1 MFKVI
6 VKYKTSLSSGSNA
19 TIKFYADGSG
29 SEFFTTSLTDSTT
42 ETCLYFPLQNYE
54 LLKYLRYKIEGK
66 VTVYEINFDFEM
78 AESFVNKLRINYV
91 DVQYVGQL
99 KVDLYID
106 NGIVDSNPVYA
117 TSGSTNLPSSGSSV
131 RTVRLYYP
139 KDTTGYIPHIYYT
152 GTGRVISTSYGTED
166 L

>member
-1 MFKVI
+1 M
-6 VKYKTSLSSGSNA
+6 
-19 TIKFYADGSG
+19 
-29 SEFFTTSLTDSTT
+29 
-42 ETCLYFPLQNYE
+42 
-54 LLKYLRYKIEGK
+54 
-66 VTVYEINFDFEM
+66 YEINVDFEM
-78 AESFVNKLRINYV
+78 AESFVNKLRINHV

-106 NGIVDSNPVYA
+106 NGYEDSNPDYKTTGSASLPA
-117 TSGSTNLPSSGSSV
+117 TGSSV